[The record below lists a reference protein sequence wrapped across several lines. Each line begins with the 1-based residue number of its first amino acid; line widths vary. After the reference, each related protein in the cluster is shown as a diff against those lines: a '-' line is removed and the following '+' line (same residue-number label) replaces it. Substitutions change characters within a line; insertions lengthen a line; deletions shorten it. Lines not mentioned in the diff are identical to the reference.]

1 MSLYTFLVYIVS
13 IIILTELIQ
22 QSKVHYTAVYI
33 NINVN
38 IVLPDSETSEGFS
51 IKMQK
56 HVIRNADSWRRI
68 RLLFT
73 RYPEKLHQK
82 S

>member
-1 MSLYTFLVYIVS
+1 MSLYTFSVYIVS

-38 IVLPDSETSEGFS
+38 IVLPDSETSEGS
-51 IKMQK
+51 Q
-56 HVIRNADSWRRI
+56 
-68 RLLFT
+68 
-73 RYPEKLHQK
+73 
-82 S
+82 